1 MWIQLYYINNCVTFP
16 GKAVW
21 PHFHEWHLTAI
32 EKLTKVP
39 VFHQL
44 KCGASTELNVYLSVT
59 RDVAVIS
66 IVSLQRQTAKSF
78 VNLLHQAPVEKV
90 MIPRVYSRVR
100 LGLFQTFMHQTGY
113 CLRQMEP
120 FLINE
125 IIEQSQQ
132 DFEITLGNLC
142 QILPFFVQI
151 KPIWQLFHAPAC
163 NDMANMSRYCACK
176 RAKIRIFFVED
187 CQTLQDYFKIMQH
200 LIQVLII
207 RDHLES

>member
-21 PHFHEWHLTAI
+21 PPFHVWHLTAI

-100 LGLFQTFMHQTGY
+100 LGLFFETAP
-113 CLRQMEP
+113 QMTDR
-120 FLINE
+120 FYVSKWYKLVKI
-125 IIEQSQQ
+125 
-132 DFEITLGNLC
+132 LKNLC
-142 QILPFFVQI
+142 
-151 KPIWQLFHAPAC
+151 
-163 NDMANMSRYCACK
+163 
-176 RAKIRIFFVED
+176 
-187 CQTLQDYFKIMQH
+187 
-200 LIQVLII
+200 II
-207 RDHLES
+207 SK